1 MLHVDVKITV
11 LIAILLVSAHLLH
24 ASQAVK
30 TETKTSRRQQA
41 STYCSAL
48 QCWSQMPC
56 FQHPQHNARAI
67 WHDAQRSLPDDLLFM
82 IGAYAQ
88 SEHTHVIEK
97 YPFERTE
104 MRNSFLTLIAPWK
117 KIYVHV
123 FNELR
128 PECYIDAMASVDGR
142 SCKVLKEGVD
152 LGDDSTYTNILCVD
166 SNAER
171 VATVALT
178 PEQKAFFRKM
188 SLQQCKA
195 ICRKATRSDIDV
207 LLDTDGAHP
216 IKDLMRLAPAREHTL
231 EQAGFLRKKQVDRVT
246 ASLACPA

>member
-1 MLHVDVKITV
+1 MHCVEAKIAV
-11 LIAILLVSAHLLH
+11 LIVTLLVSAHLLH
-24 ASQAVK
+24 ASQVVQ
-30 TETKTSRRQQA
+30 ERRHQE
-41 STYCSAL
+41 SIYCSAL
-48 QCWSQMPC
+48 HCWSQMPC
-56 FQHPQHNARAI
+56 FQHPQYNARAI
-67 WHDAQRSLPDDLLFM
+67 WHDAKRSLPDDLLFM
-82 IGAYAQ
+82 IGAYAR

-128 PECYIDAMASVDGR
+128 PECYMDTISSVDAR
-142 SCKVLKEGVD
+142 SCKMLKEGVD
-152 LGDDSTYTNILCVD
+152 LDSDDAYTNILCVD
-166 SNAER
+166 SNSER

-188 SLQQCKA
+188 TLQQCQA

-207 LLDTDGAHP
+207 LLDTGGSHP
-216 IKDLMRLAPAREHTL
+216 VKNLMRLVPAPENTL
-231 EQAGFLRKKQVDRVT
+231 EQAGFLPKK
-246 ASLACPA
+246 